1 PRSLTSLTASSL
13 NSRLNLR
20 LSIKTLQFQKHL
32 NSVSSKPAA
41 AQAMALPEAKTLDLG
56 ALAAVYY
63 SVDDHV
69 KVGVGYNFAGFSDD
83 LRDLERDHQGV
94 FFNIM
99 AKY

>member
-1 PRSLTSLTASSL
+1 
-13 NSRLNLR
+13 
-20 LSIKTLQFQKHL
+20 
-32 NSVSSKPAA
+32 
-41 AQAMALPEAKTLDLG
+41 MALPEAKTLDLG